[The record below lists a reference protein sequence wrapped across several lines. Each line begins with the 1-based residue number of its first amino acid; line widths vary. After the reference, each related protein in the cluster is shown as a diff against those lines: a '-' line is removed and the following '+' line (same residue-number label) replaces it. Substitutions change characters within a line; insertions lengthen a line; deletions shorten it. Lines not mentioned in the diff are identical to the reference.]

1 MKTAIANQTNTIS
14 DLPTY
19 TIAVDYSRSLEE
31 MIAAGQY
38 DSVNGNITPDHF
50 PIRGQ
55 GKQEVAVTLF
65 NFNRDM
71 ESSDVVI
78 AEMDKA
84 GYRPAGIEELLALGE
99 SHPTLQRE
107 FPIIA
112 LGSCWQIP
120 HDTISLVPEL
130 GLRGG
135 ITDRYLNTVWLGNN
149 WDDNY
154 RFLAVRK

>member
-1 MKTAIANQTNTIS
+1 METTIANQTNTRS

-19 TIAVDYSRSLEE
+19 TVAVDYSRSLEE
-31 MIAAGQY
+31 MIAAGEY

-50 PIRGQ
+50 PIKGQ
-55 GKQEVAVTLF
+55 GKQEGAVTLF
-65 NFNRDM
+65 HFNRDM
-71 ESSDVVI
+71 ESDEVI

-84 GYRPAGIEELLALGE
+84 EHRPAVIEELLAFGE
-99 SHPTLQRE
+99 SHAALQRE

-112 LGSCWQIP
+112 LGSRWQIP
-120 HDTISLVPEL
+120 HDTISRVPEL
-130 GLRGG
+130 GLRGSSS
-135 ITDRYLNTVWLGNN
+135 DRYLNAVWLENK

>member
-1 MKTAIANQTNTIS
+1 MKTVIANQTSTIS

-55 GKQEVAVTLF
+55 GKQEVDVTLF
-65 NFNRDM
+65 HFNRDM
-71 ESSDVVI
+71 ESALVI

-84 GYRPAGIEELLALGE
+84 GYRPALIGELLALGE
-99 SHPTLQRE
+99 SHPDLQRE

-112 LGSCWQIP
+112 LGSRWQIP
-120 HDTISLVPEL
+120 HDTISRVPEL
-130 GLRGG
+130 GLRSSSGV
-135 ITDRYLNTVWLGNN
+135 RYLNAVWLEGK
-149 WDDNY
+149 WDDNC
-154 RFLAVRK
+154 RFGAVRK